1 VEMGD
6 FIKWAKAGVKRDD
19 LEGLVVDL
27 YSNPDSSI
35 ALMRRIMDLKINNP
49 DNFYYILGNHDLI
62 NYHWSKRGPCG
73 FIIDQS
79 IPYREAL
86 EQRFG
91 SKYLD
96 LYRKFVEASPVLLL
110 ADDLIATHA
119 GPIKGSFNSQ
129 KLKNL
134 PTTNL
139 KNPILVNLLMG
150 RFCGYSHKGEE
161 AFSYSQEDLNSFIGS
176 LGYDIKDCWFIV
188 GHTPTQEGF
197 FKRVLFNH
205 YLISGCEREFGYFS
219 YRKNKGE
226 FVAVQDNG
234 SSHLPPS
241 SVNLVG
247 VDRGPTVKMNAGICF
262 GRFNEGIKLCKISKV
277 PVKLHWSFFIVLA
290 LAAGNGLFSLAF
302 LLSIFTLVTL
312 HEFAHIKAAAK
323 YGIGTIQVLLTAL
336 GGVAT
341 LESCGFTPRQQRK
354 IASAGPLFNLFLAVV
369 LFLLLFSIAPFEAW
383 HFGLSSWFGLLVSI
397 SYANLM
403 LGLFNLLPVFPLD
416 GGRIFRSLMI
426 SSFGLDRIRATE
438 LTLKLSRVFALG
450 FIVLPFLLGSYPV
463 LFAIG
468 VFILVSAPGQA
479 KSAGYSHPVSSTE
492 MRMAADKFIGEP
504 KVAEGFLKLS
514 EALGVLEDYIA
525 SSGKI
530 NGPPVNK
537 QMLLGDIDTSSVVA
551 WRSNPGKV
559 IWNLDTTNIKRIL
572 LPTKFSGQFVIEQI
586 HIHESGKD
594 EDDAIS
600 SQAQFLRSDN
610 PLKLLALK
618 FLKET
623 GELIKTIDDRFDP
636 LKCFIHGKPKG
647 DDSVFLENRVL
658 AYAEFVRS
666 FGIFEPSYPYFYQI
680 IEDVFLNGAAVLM
693 YAKGSDQVYACLNE
707 LRLNIEVMS
716 FLLRHDCLDS
726 LKECWISSERIALP
740 TSLVVKILGIR
751 ESLAGKHIFGKG
763 IKEWAGSH
771 GLFLKQHPRFYPIPG
786 ENEQYAYDIRV
797 YTTKGYACRTL
808 KSVEA
813 FILSEAGRVGE
824 TVGVTRW
831 INNLKRAALNNGKPQ
846 IEFLL
851 GRNGP
856 FYWAARIHAFERCRL
871 AHLKRLFGIVDIS
884 DTSLDKL
891 PIWPVDNNGYIR
903 ADLIDWISQD
913 NGIPPAQ
920 YYEVEKFSLE
930 QLPKFKTTDLIT
942 GFNGLAFM
950 PLALSFFSGLNSEFS
965 WEGVIFTGILTFFL
979 LYFGKAYLFF
989 KSRSRN
995 ETEER
1000 KSPIHLTDPMTPRIE
1015 DISNPAEKKKA
1026 IFNIYKPVAVD
1037 ERGNYIFGVVPV
1049 SEDEEYVW
1057 DSTLPQVRDRSDL
1070 QAASFLRKK
1079 GAVNPEIIEVLG
1091 QLKDYLYIDNAPDYL
1106 KEEIARQEQE
1116 GVKFLVARLD
1126 NALATSYRG
1135 KETYLSNVLFN
1146 PKYPAPLGLIY
1157 MYIRHEAKKHSN
1169 LKSEAEAVRREVDAY
1184 NSLSSE
1190 ERGKVKNWGDWYV
1203 RELERRGLDRAK
1215 NIINYSFF
1223 ELARKIQD
1231 NPDSLFLEDHFVI
1244 AHYGEIH
1251 LKKRFE
1257 FEKRLYSFFVIV
1269 IFSICFIPVLLGYSH
1284 VVMAVTG
1291 FFSCALIYFIFC
1303 RYLGAIHLKYFA
1315 LDSSLAD
1322 DYKKVVSGMPNEGRV
1337 YIKNL
1342 LQVINAYKYHPS
1354 WRYAQARV
1362 RIITLHFLS
1371 QIVQLQSFGEK
1382 TELELAPKGALVRSP
1397 VRSNVA
1403 SLMLIEHLLA
1413 STEETFS
1420 EPAWV
1425 SLVKVVAENRDRW
1438 LGPVLSVM
1446 SSAVHI
1452 SYCADNLV
1460 KLLYK
1465 ADNKQLDRYKIKDIE
1480 AFRNSLYELII
1491 LLAQEHKDFKCQA
1504 ILCLCDSIQHG
1515 RGNETIFAVNL
1526 LRELKFHIVEASN
1539 FSMVSSDVA
1548 SGIIKDIIEKS
1559 GHANIAFGAGSTITK
1574 PYQYGPRSIPSFAEH
1589 LSLRKQDFNWDEQ
1602 VKAWQLSEYASL
1614 DSGHPFSQAYA
1625 LKESLFSRIFNAVEN
1640 NVSFIGDSPDPRGYV
1655 EKQNQ
1660 AGGIDLIISGV
1671 GADGHFG
1678 YNFPGTTADPSSAGR
1693 LVKVRLTPEVMS
1705 SSHESYP
1712 DIEKN
1717 PFAWTL
1723 GLADIIKPTAVKKP
1737 QVIVLVLGKKKAQ
1750 MLRES
1755 LEEADSPLAK
1765 IIRELDTTIIVA
1777 DEAVH
1782 SLILDYLQRCSAAM
1796 RSIYGKEKNKYYSID
1811 LAVHMIDNKGNIVW
1825 VNRAWE
1831 KLFGFSEEQVIGQP
1845 VWFFVNEENQVVS
1858 EARVKDKLSK
1868 RIENLPDIPFVPF
1881 RRAEESTVK
1890 VDIREWQVT
1899 GEAGEIV
1906 GIISTFRPTNNGDG
1920 SLSSKPLADKMLEEG
1935 KNNKSAGALITTIL
1949 GILSIF
1955 AISSIALAIWQSAV
1969 LWLPQL
1975 KLAFAGIFVYPATA
1989 GPLGIILAFPLLF
2002 GAVKDASGR
2011 TVPEYFK
2018 EYVVKALESLNSK
2031 LDLTFEFQQADKSS
2045 AMVSVPWISPED
2057 GPDVSEIKRVQD
2069 LLNNLL
2075 TELKKNYPGYS
2086 GKVYIYSPYS
2096 GAQMNIVQLDIE
2108 KEQRRKVEISL
2119 NPEIS
2124 SLLHPEDMQ
2133 ALVNLLTTNQKA
2145 RENCRS
2151 EYINLLHP
2159 ISVMWGGK
2167 KFILNSIYAK
2177 GVVFDENEK
2186 LTVHEGLGAMK
2197 AVVISDEN
2205 GLIKVVPN
2213 ITSPQGAFSY
2223 ERAKGEFDI
2232 TYEIYYSEA
2241 LQKERI
2247 MPKYPFGY
2255 VRFPDSRYE
2264 GQELGCVLLGCAT
2277 FHKDRSNITSKT
2289 DTQEGLT
2296 SSHRAGEVLKI
2307 MHKNGFL
2314 HPAFHSGNFLV
2325 SPGVFVIHDLD
2336 CAQSLRK
2343 DNDGGRRY
2351 LAEKLC
2357 NLYYAAF
2364 KLREA
2369 SKDFSE
2375 SFLKGYFGQD
2385 VSLDDLEEV
2394 FQVARIIPVEK
2405 IHHRLA
2411 FLIGDGSFALQPL
2424 RDNDLREGHNQ
2435 SGKISVSL
2443 LSLGALVAIV
2453 ALFII
2458 TNWSAIVALIG
2469 QLKFALAGIFAHP
2482 ATAGP
2487 LGIILTFPLLFGVV
2501 RDTSARTVPCMLARV
2516 RNIHHELL
2524 RIAYARVSGEDVT
2537 RRLSGLKIKL
2547 INTGLLRTEEI
2558 IGFIEAGNEF
2568 AACAILSKLSSQL
2581 TEEVKAALN
2590 KERSEAI
2597 GRQVITEEVN
2607 GKITILFRGKY
2618 ETHTLYRWQR
2628 KLDAIINSLAAEGRD
2643 LQNFRIR
2650 LWKILERGDKEKI
2663 KSEIPDFEKYVKG
2676 SQLEDKKEV
2685 FRKLET
2691 VLGFLFFNRLSLALE
2706 TLNAI
2711 LPLIDLRLADIE
2723 GEDASLDNW
2732 RQQLRLKGSIRLNRV
2747 QKRIDFVNNLAQSRV
2762 FTRDCVSIMKDKLG
2776 RLLSWPFLS
2785 EPDFTGMRNEINR
2798 SLKLIAQLAVPKRV
2812 EKKSR
2817 ELLDKLAILKN
2828 MADTAAGVNEFMI
2841 KHGSLINHA
2850 ADRQNALNLAY
2861 QEWAAS
2867 SNLVRGAPRYWKA
2880 RLYRAVFISEKNSS
2894 QCFKALETILIA
2906 ISICEFRKLFHSLK
2920 SNRRN
2925 HILSVLLSYTSRKP
2939 AIVNARYIPVSQ
2951 RDSFLVRLI
2960 EAARKDYKLD
2970 EKAKDEDI
2978 AKLYQAFDLECI
2990 TQGNEGGLVILPPET
3005 LNNLW
3010 TLQMRFDNDGN
3021 FINFVTPGRF
3031 IQDLCY
3037 ILENDL
3043 DIGVELDE
3051 NGEYIFNPRGTEKV
3065 KLSDALMSSIWN
3077 HEFGH
3082 FEIEGGDIVINP
3094 DEAIANSRRGKEDF
3108 YLNTAAMIWYW
3119 FYFNREGRE
3128 WRTQNIRGVAI
3139 DVFIEELFIQNP
3151 AFSFLAHNKKAIAE
3165 ISRFATFINI
3175 KLHTFAIEVKSAGN
3189 LLTSFGYLKLQEA
3202 FQVSQ
3207 KRSLG
3212 RAIFTNE
3219 ALVMESNFIPGTV
3232 SNEGL
3237 FCNEYTKAIADNL
3250 NRRNLFRTGD
3260 SLIVFFHSGGI
3271 LDVPLTLEITQDY
3284 EGVLNVRGLGVFG
3297 LYPKAG
3303 SFREGVPLW
3312 NIVVVAKSRELL
3324 LNQFIARN
3332 NIINPHLPWFYEISG
3347 RIVERRSRKG
3357 VIKTSHLIGGH
3368 RILTLRSDRSVN
3380 TLGVYYPDL
3389 SRSQRVVLSYHYHP
3403 GYDLTPSFGDLREF
3417 LKEIKSGTRAEVIFA
3432 SDKDLPGVYK
3442 ARFYIAQEG
3451 IDINQVFLEVS
3462 SVEGV
3467 VLSKGIESS
3476 EKERVRLTQEHFLT
3490 GDFLLTRNGNIHH
3503 GDGSRTPQPLA
3514 ANSLGE
3520 GHNKSGHS
3528 LIGMLGLGVL
3538 IAFIVTVVIA
3548 NWSVITGL
3556 FLAMPLLLATLQDGS
3571 ERTVPE
3577 TVVTEGTDIKSLSV
3591 FRQPW
3596 LPLLGYAAAQIMK
3609 EHENKSGWRP
3619 VSVAQACQNSKDLF
3633 ELMVFIATNF
3643 NMGAFF
3649 VPMDLT
3655 VEAEAVALA
3664 NGVMMQVNIA
3674 DDKAPEFVSPLETM
3688 FRDDRIL
3695 FNEKVVKGL
3704 KIPQPLI
3711 DGRLRVYLRALE
3723 AIDSLQELDKRDW
3736 TKIAYI
3742 TGPYTLAVQLLGI
3755 DALAVYKFDEE
3766 RPVFDALMRYCV
3778 EVVKSNASA
3787 FIEAGADVIMVLD
3800 PSASLLTRIS
3810 ISETMA
3816 QTGFERYCEK
3826 PINEVAQFINS
3837 LKIPVLM
3844 HSCITRKDMLT
3855 PLSRL
3860 NVQGYS
3866 LDSHVDIR
3874 EAYDILAPL
3883 ETHKIVIG
3891 NIDTTLLAFGPLE
3904 SIEKETCNI
3913 LNKMQD
3919 CPNFIL
3925 ASACDIPPIT
3935 KEEYLLAIQR
3945 ICSEWFNT
3953 KIFNLSGPLYTIQ
3966 VLPEGRI
3973 IRARKGENLLDV
3985 LERHGFKL
3993 NTACGKQGVCGRCG
4007 VRLIKGSVK
4016 EGQEIIKSDNSK
4028 MIKSCQSEVVGEID
4042 ILIPFSHRITR
4053 AKILGLGEDNFL
4065 RGIKDI
4071 RPLVEVSAIEPA
4083 YALAVDIGTTTVVA
4097 SLIPLKS
4104 PISTTEICTV
4114 SSLNWQAEFGAD
4126 VISRISYID
4135 SHNEGLRVLQGLV
4148 ISAINSSITN
4158 LVKAAGVNNEQ
4169 IRYAVFSGNSTMAH
4183 ISLGLNPHS
4192 IGQGPDYKMV
4202 EAMPSP
4208 RKASQIGL
4216 KIFPEGE
4223 IFTIPC
4229 VHGYLGGDIVSD
4241 LLIAKLKES
4250 EDLCLMID
4258 LGTNGEII
4266 LGSKDGLVSTTCAMG
4281 PAFEGMEIS
4290 SGTRAQDGAI
4300 EKVFIDKKTL
4310 EPEVKV
4316 IGNGM
4321 PVGICGS
4328 GLIDGLAQMYKCGI
4342 INEIGRI
4349 NQDIKHLRIRRSLLG
4364 GYEYVLWQQGD
4375 ESIVINERDIESILK
4390 AKAAVAA
4397 AIKVLLR
4404 ECGKDIQDISRIYV
4418 AGGFGQYINI
4428 EEAVKI
4434 GLLPLLRDKR
4444 GMLARERYIQMGNGS
4459 LKGAILSALD
4469 KSNFEYARV
4478 LSRQDIKYVDL
4489 MEGNNR
4495 AVFEDEWINAL
4506 IFNNGDGS
4514 RTPQL
4519 L

>member
-1 VEMGD
+1 DVSYNSLPSSILHGDLSLGNVKWEGSSIIALYDWEKARSSQPRIGEFKNTLLAGGKGIGRKYSRENLIAMLKGYQLYTQNKLSRKELESIPNVLGVGTFGWDAARWFILSLDTLNNSSEKADAVEKLMLEFSRMMEDFNKPWWQETVDLLTGESLRRVLLSEDRASRLGIILAEGDIIDVQLNLMHLFAANTYRDPEIRAVLSDQAIGALLSKALAVSLRRSDAKDIAVFLKELISDPNKEILPEAKMFIDSYLTVFNIQNPLEIAVCISLWGGQAKYPDPPLGRGWLSLKTEQFFGELLSVNHLVQGRFVFVNDGDDKGYGQTNTLEVLRGLITQEKYADLRKRIYLYSLSQIDKLAMSSVKHGALAAGMQIAADQGADIIMYTDGDPSAHLGLAGLLINGILNQGNDLVWGSICKRGALASGRKLIRRVGTYGFNLWVRFLYKNLRFVQDNQRSFKALSRSLVKRISPLRVLKADDQGLLRLTFDRNFVYGFAGDVEWLGRAAVLGYKLKEIPIAWHDSPETSTLNFWSSAFSMGLSVLRSRIYLNKIQNISGAFQGFFLGLLRRISEAIGISRVDSLVRFVTVDLFTLGPGKILKAQAGRESTISVALKDLTWNTRLTVNFINSDKQIRALSRLDKEVGKNIEAKLVYGLRCGKDKSEKPLAWQGMIFFNHAYFLKSNIILPQHGLLEIEVFLKYAGEDWVGTGKRYIDVSGNKERARKGNLFILVLKKAFSSIRLLRNKQAIDLPSVAGGDWSSAAAVKSTDSLSHGSCVVTESSNQAYPAYMYLAGGDSLARKPSLGEFESVIDYLGGINALMREGLILGMDQIIIDNLLSFPAEVENGILRVNPNTLRGPAEQLRAIFSGHEFYHLANPGLSEERVRERTLEYLRANHLLSSHIRFLENNTIGLSADLSWLNYLKRNEAEEKLRVESQRFIQDSLNLLRIWDNADGLNSDKQKILVEEFSARLKEDGYLVFNGGMYTLSEAVFALDGLIEGKDLEKVRELIAALSKNVGKYGDDLGKMVIFFNRNHNNLYICVMDKGKGFPASNVHPLKNNGFKGLADLRIYSKGRIWTQDKEAWSDLNIKSAASGSLVFCMYSLNAENELSRISEFIKAIRLGVYQDKAVVDLRKAPDDFEIIIVGDLHGRVDRFDALLSHRRKIVVEGKETLEDSVLEKIRNKKAALFILGDAVHATPDVKVEMGD

-1782 SLILDYLQRCSAAM
+1782 SLIPDYLQRCSAAM

-1868 RIENLPDIPFVPF
+1868 RIENLPD
-1881 RRAEESTVK
+1881 
-1890 VDIREWQVT
+1890 
-1899 GEAGEIV
+1899 
-1906 GIISTFRPTNNGDG
+1906 
-1920 SLSSKPLADKMLEEG
+1920 
-1935 KNNKSAGALITTIL
+1935 
-1949 GILSIF
+1949 
-1955 AISSIALAIWQSAV
+1955 
-1969 LWLPQL
+1969 
-1975 KLAFAGIFVYPATA
+1975 
-1989 GPLGIILAFPLLF
+1989 
-2002 GAVKDASGR
+2002 
-2011 TVPEYFK
+2011 
-2018 EYVVKALESLNSK
+2018 
-2031 LDLTFEFQQADKSS
+2031 
-2045 AMVSVPWISPED
+2045 
-2057 GPDVSEIKRVQD
+2057 
-2069 LLNNLL
+2069 
-2075 TELKKNYPGYS
+2075 
-2086 GKVYIYSPYS
+2086 
-2096 GAQMNIVQLDIE
+2096 
-2108 KEQRRKVEISL
+2108 
-2119 NPEIS
+2119 
-2124 SLLHPEDMQ
+2124 
-2133 ALVNLLTTNQKA
+2133 
-2145 RENCRS
+2145 
-2151 EYINLLHP
+2151 
-2159 ISVMWGGK
+2159 
-2167 KFILNSIYAK
+2167 
-2177 GVVFDENEK
+2177 
-2186 LTVHEGLGAMK
+2186 
-2197 AVVISDEN
+2197 
-2205 GLIKVVPN
+2205 
-2213 ITSPQGAFSY
+2213 
-2223 ERAKGEFDI
+2223 
-2232 TYEIYYSEA
+2232 
-2241 LQKERI
+2241 
-2247 MPKYPFGY
+2247 
-2255 VRFPDSRYE
+2255 
-2264 GQELGCVLLGCAT
+2264 
-2277 FHKDRSNITSKT
+2277 
-2289 DTQEGLT
+2289 
-2296 SSHRAGEVLKI
+2296 
-2307 MHKNGFL
+2307 
-2314 HPAFHSGNFLV
+2314 
-2325 SPGVFVIHDLD
+2325 
-2336 CAQSLRK
+2336 
-2343 DNDGGRRY
+2343 
-2351 LAEKLC
+2351 
-2357 NLYYAAF
+2357 
-2364 KLREA
+2364 
-2369 SKDFSE
+2369 
-2375 SFLKGYFGQD
+2375 
-2385 VSLDDLEEV
+2385 
-2394 FQVARIIPVEK
+2394 
-2405 IHHRLA
+2405 
-2411 FLIGDGSFALQPL
+2411 
-2424 RDNDLREGHNQ
+2424 
-2435 SGKISVSL
+2435 
-2443 LSLGALVAIV
+2443 
-2453 ALFII
+2453 
-2458 TNWSAIVALIG
+2458 
-2469 QLKFALAGIFAHP
+2469 
-2482 ATAGP
+2482 
-2487 LGIILTFPLLFGVV
+2487 
-2501 RDTSARTVPCMLARV
+2501 
-2516 RNIHHELL
+2516 
-2524 RIAYARVSGEDVT
+2524 
-2537 RRLSGLKIKL
+2537 
-2547 INTGLLRTEEI
+2547 
-2558 IGFIEAGNEF
+2558 
-2568 AACAILSKLSSQL
+2568 
-2581 TEEVKAALN
+2581 
-2590 KERSEAI
+2590 
-2597 GRQVITEEVN
+2597 
-2607 GKITILFRGKY
+2607 
-2618 ETHTLYRWQR
+2618 
-2628 KLDAIINSLAAEGRD
+2628 
-2643 LQNFRIR
+2643 
-2650 LWKILERGDKEKI
+2650 
-2663 KSEIPDFEKYVKG
+2663 
-2676 SQLEDKKEV
+2676 
-2685 FRKLET
+2685 
-2691 VLGFLFFNRLSLALE
+2691 
-2706 TLNAI
+2706 
-2711 LPLIDLRLADIE
+2711 
-2723 GEDASLDNW
+2723 
-2732 RQQLRLKGSIRLNRV
+2732 
-2747 QKRIDFVNNLAQSRV
+2747 
-2762 FTRDCVSIMKDKLG
+2762 
-2776 RLLSWPFLS
+2776 
-2785 EPDFTGMRNEINR
+2785 
-2798 SLKLIAQLAVPKRV
+2798 
-2812 EKKSR
+2812 
-2817 ELLDKLAILKN
+2817 
-2828 MADTAAGVNEFMI
+2828 
-2841 KHGSLINHA
+2841 
-2850 ADRQNALNLAY
+2850 
-2861 QEWAAS
+2861 
-2867 SNLVRGAPRYWKA
+2867 
-2880 RLYRAVFISEKNSS
+2880 
-2894 QCFKALETILIA
+2894 
-2906 ISICEFRKLFHSLK
+2906 
-2920 SNRRN
+2920 
-2925 HILSVLLSYTSRKP
+2925 
-2939 AIVNARYIPVSQ
+2939 
-2951 RDSFLVRLI
+2951 
-2960 EAARKDYKLD
+2960 
-2970 EKAKDEDI
+2970 
-2978 AKLYQAFDLECI
+2978 
-2990 TQGNEGGLVILPPET
+2990 
-3005 LNNLW
+3005 
-3010 TLQMRFDNDGN
+3010 
-3021 FINFVTPGRF
+3021 
-3031 IQDLCY
+3031 
-3037 ILENDL
+3037 
-3043 DIGVELDE
+3043 
-3051 NGEYIFNPRGTEKV
+3051 
-3065 KLSDALMSSIWN
+3065 
-3077 HEFGH
+3077 
-3082 FEIEGGDIVINP
+3082 
-3094 DEAIANSRRGKEDF
+3094 
-3108 YLNTAAMIWYW
+3108 
-3119 FYFNREGRE
+3119 
-3128 WRTQNIRGVAI
+3128 
-3139 DVFIEELFIQNP
+3139 
-3151 AFSFLAHNKKAIAE
+3151 
-3165 ISRFATFINI
+3165 
-3175 KLHTFAIEVKSAGN
+3175 
-3189 LLTSFGYLKLQEA
+3189 
-3202 FQVSQ
+3202 
-3207 KRSLG
+3207 
-3212 RAIFTNE
+3212 
-3219 ALVMESNFIPGTV
+3219 
-3232 SNEGL
+3232 
-3237 FCNEYTKAIADNL
+3237 
-3250 NRRNLFRTGD
+3250 
-3260 SLIVFFHSGGI
+3260 
-3271 LDVPLTLEITQDY
+3271 
-3284 EGVLNVRGLGVFG
+3284 
-3297 LYPKAG
+3297 
-3303 SFREGVPLW
+3303 
-3312 NIVVVAKSRELL
+3312 
-3324 LNQFIARN
+3324 
-3332 NIINPHLPWFYEISG
+3332 
-3347 RIVERRSRKG
+3347 
-3357 VIKTSHLIGGH
+3357 
-3368 RILTLRSDRSVN
+3368 
-3380 TLGVYYPDL
+3380 
-3389 SRSQRVVLSYHYHP
+3389 
-3403 GYDLTPSFGDLREF
+3403 
-3417 LKEIKSGTRAEVIFA
+3417 
-3432 SDKDLPGVYK
+3432 
-3442 ARFYIAQEG
+3442 
-3451 IDINQVFLEVS
+3451 
-3462 SVEGV
+3462 
-3467 VLSKGIESS
+3467 
-3476 EKERVRLTQEHFLT
+3476 
-3490 GDFLLTRNGNIHH
+3490 
-3503 GDGSRTPQPLA
+3503 
-3514 ANSLGE
+3514 
-3520 GHNKSGHS
+3520 
-3528 LIGMLGLGVL
+3528 
-3538 IAFIVTVVIA
+3538 
-3548 NWSVITGL
+3548 
-3556 FLAMPLLLATLQDGS
+3556 
-3571 ERTVPE
+3571 
-3577 TVVTEGTDIKSLSV
+3577 
-3591 FRQPW
+3591 
-3596 LPLLGYAAAQIMK
+3596 
-3609 EHENKSGWRP
+3609 
-3619 VSVAQACQNSKDLF
+3619 
-3633 ELMVFIATNF
+3633 
-3643 NMGAFF
+3643 
-3649 VPMDLT
+3649 
-3655 VEAEAVALA
+3655 
-3664 NGVMMQVNIA
+3664 
-3674 DDKAPEFVSPLETM
+3674 
-3688 FRDDRIL
+3688 
-3695 FNEKVVKGL
+3695 
-3704 KIPQPLI
+3704 
-3711 DGRLRVYLRALE
+3711 
-3723 AIDSLQELDKRDW
+3723 
-3736 TKIAYI
+3736 
-3742 TGPYTLAVQLLGI
+3742 
-3755 DALAVYKFDEE
+3755 
-3766 RPVFDALMRYCV
+3766 
-3778 EVVKSNASA
+3778 
-3787 FIEAGADVIMVLD
+3787 
-3800 PSASLLTRIS
+3800 
-3810 ISETMA
+3810 
-3816 QTGFERYCEK
+3816 
-3826 PINEVAQFINS
+3826 
-3837 LKIPVLM
+3837 
-3844 HSCITRKDMLT
+3844 
-3855 PLSRL
+3855 
-3860 NVQGYS
+3860 
-3866 LDSHVDIR
+3866 
-3874 EAYDILAPL
+3874 
-3883 ETHKIVIG
+3883 
-3891 NIDTTLLAFGPLE
+3891 
-3904 SIEKETCNI
+3904 
-3913 LNKMQD
+3913 
-3919 CPNFIL
+3919 
-3925 ASACDIPPIT
+3925 
-3935 KEEYLLAIQR
+3935 
-3945 ICSEWFNT
+3945 
-3953 KIFNLSGPLYTIQ
+3953 
-3966 VLPEGRI
+3966 
-3973 IRARKGENLLDV
+3973 
-3985 LERHGFKL
+3985 
-3993 NTACGKQGVCGRCG
+3993 
-4007 VRLIKGSVK
+4007 
-4016 EGQEIIKSDNSK
+4016 
-4028 MIKSCQSEVVGEID
+4028 
-4042 ILIPFSHRITR
+4042 
-4053 AKILGLGEDNFL
+4053 
-4065 RGIKDI
+4065 
-4071 RPLVEVSAIEPA
+4071 
-4083 YALAVDIGTTTVVA
+4083 
-4097 SLIPLKS
+4097 
-4104 PISTTEICTV
+4104 
-4114 SSLNWQAEFGAD
+4114 
-4126 VISRISYID
+4126 
-4135 SHNEGLRVLQGLV
+4135 
-4148 ISAINSSITN
+4148 
-4158 LVKAAGVNNEQ
+4158 
-4169 IRYAVFSGNSTMAH
+4169 
-4183 ISLGLNPHS
+4183 
-4192 IGQGPDYKMV
+4192 
-4202 EAMPSP
+4202 
-4208 RKASQIGL
+4208 
-4216 KIFPEGE
+4216 
-4223 IFTIPC
+4223 
-4229 VHGYLGGDIVSD
+4229 
-4241 LLIAKLKES
+4241 
-4250 EDLCLMID
+4250 
-4258 LGTNGEII
+4258 
-4266 LGSKDGLVSTTCAMG
+4266 
-4281 PAFEGMEIS
+4281 
-4290 SGTRAQDGAI
+4290 
-4300 EKVFIDKKTL
+4300 
-4310 EPEVKV
+4310 
-4316 IGNGM
+4316 
-4321 PVGICGS
+4321 
-4328 GLIDGLAQMYKCGI
+4328 
-4342 INEIGRI
+4342 
-4349 NQDIKHLRIRRSLLG
+4349 
-4364 GYEYVLWQQGD
+4364 
-4375 ESIVINERDIESILK
+4375 
-4390 AKAAVAA
+4390 
-4397 AIKVLLR
+4397 
-4404 ECGKDIQDISRIYV
+4404 
-4418 AGGFGQYINI
+4418 
-4428 EEAVKI
+4428 
-4434 GLLPLLRDKR
+4434 
-4444 GMLARERYIQMGNGS
+4444 
-4459 LKGAILSALD
+4459 
-4469 KSNFEYARV
+4469 
-4478 LSRQDIKYVDL
+4478 
-4489 MEGNNR
+4489 
-4495 AVFEDEWINAL
+4495 
-4506 IFNNGDGS
+4506 
-4514 RTPQL
+4514 
-4519 L
+4519 